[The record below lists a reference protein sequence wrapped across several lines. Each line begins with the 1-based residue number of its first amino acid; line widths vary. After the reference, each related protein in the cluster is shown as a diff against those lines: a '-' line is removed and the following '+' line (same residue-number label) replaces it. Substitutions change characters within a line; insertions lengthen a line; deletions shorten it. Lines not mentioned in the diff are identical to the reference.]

1 MNMTLQTLM
10 NETAGMYPVQF
21 EAYCEKN
28 DIFVEW
34 LEVCVTDFNNGL
46 YIVTL
51 PDYNDAN
58 IFASDGSTIKFL
70 INDY

>member
-1 MNMTLQTLM
+1 
-10 NETAGMYPVQF
+10 MYPVQF

-51 PDYNDAN
+51 PDYGDAN
-58 IFASDGSTIKFL
+58 IFASDGSTIQFL
-70 INDY
+70 

>member
-51 PDYNDAN
+51 PDYGDAN
-58 IFASDGSTIKFL
+58 IFASDGSTIQFL
-70 INDY
+70 